1 MVTALCGEG
10 IDLSQCLGKQA
21 EEPAGGEE
29 TSELTAIDE
38 GGEDCTQKKISQRWL
53 IPKQTVNM
61 ILKDFENKKLV
72 ELFPMQGEGKDT
84 NDTNA

>member
-38 GGEDCTQKKISQRWL
+38 EERIVRKRKSASDG
-53 IPKQTVNM
+53 
-61 ILKDFENKKLV
+61 
-72 ELFPMQGEGKDT
+72 
-84 NDTNA
+84 